1 MVGFNLQGIMKV
13 VFMLFVTY
21 QQGAPVILTEMILPG
36 GFDPVLPSFPILIYT
51 DLAQGTEVTQI
62 YTITSK
68 DTVKDV
74 IKQIL
79 ARNHLS
85 LKDPNL
91 FYLTYRRQTNNDH
104 HHNNKHIKSKQQ
116 GFHSNLYE
124 AMEVNTFNTS
134 GIWPLNQN
142 SKGK

>member
-1 MVGFNLQGIMKV
+1 MIHITEAEIRILDLAGRARQEAGFLRPLDCSY
-13 VFMLFVTY
+13 LFY
-21 QQGAPVILTEMILPG
+21 ASL
-36 GFDPVLPSFPILIYT
+36 ILIYT

-134 GIWPLNQN
+134 GIWSLNQN